1 MLTYKAARS
10 CAQPKNTT
18 DEFIALLS
26 GNYPDKFDKAVLIA
40 IASKMDSSELEEMAP
55 LRNNSFESENKER

>member
-40 IASKMDSSELEEMAP
+40 IASKMDSSESEMA
-55 LRNNSFESENKER
+55 LLKNNSFESENKER